1 MKISGMS
8 ETASWRTRNILKMQ
22 VKISKLFSV
31 APIKIVTKKIASY
44 WAFNQ
49 REHFVALIFPN

>member
-31 APIKIVTKKIASY
+31 APIKIVTKK
-44 WAFNQ
+44 
-49 REHFVALIFPN
+49 